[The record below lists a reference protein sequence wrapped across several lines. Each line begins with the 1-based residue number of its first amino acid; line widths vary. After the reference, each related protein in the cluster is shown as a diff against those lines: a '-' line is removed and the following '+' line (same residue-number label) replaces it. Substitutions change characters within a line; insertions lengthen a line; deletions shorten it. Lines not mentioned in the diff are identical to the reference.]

1 MNHYAYTPI
10 PTDPVFLSLNGC
22 RDWGTLHQR
31 IRKAFGFPDYY
42 GENWDAM
49 WDCLTDVFLRPV
61 QRHIVVESYASIPQ
75 ELQDYAAGEISLGID
90 HIPLIADTTKPVGNH
105 KARALREI
113 LKSSLCCARNPLRHM
128 DFQALRPQ
136 KSLLSMRQ
144 TGFSM
149 RLFTNNS
156 KPST

>member
-1 MNHYAYTPI
+1 MNNYCIEDTVMNHYAYTPI

-61 QRHIVVESYASIPQ
+61 QRHIVVEGF
-75 ELQDYAAGEISLGID
+75 ELFVNKRIE
-90 HIPLIADTTKPVGNH
+90 KPV
-105 KARALREI
+105 RR
-113 LKSSLCCARNPLRHM
+113 M
-128 DFQALRPQ
+128 DN
-136 KSLLSMRQ
+136 
-144 TGFSM
+144 
-149 RLFTNNS
+149 RLF
-156 KPST
+156 